1 MAININLYPPIVN
14 TYMPAFLADNIDITK
29 NVCRIYFTLSQY
41 NISTDIANVHVTL
54 RDQNTNKSM
63 LDRSKY
69 PSEVMI
75 TPLLEDTSINSNNRF
90 YIEIESTDVQNRK

>member
-14 TYMPAFLADNIDITK
+14 TYMPAFIADSDDATK

-41 NISTDIANVHVTL
+41 NVSTDIANVQVTL
-54 RDQNTNKSM
+54 RDQNTNNSM
-63 LDRSKY
+63 LKRTKY

-75 TPLLEDTSINSNNRF
+75 TSLLEDTTKTSNNRF
-90 YIEIESTDVQNRK
+90 YIEIQSTDIQGDA